1 MKMEHPIVAKILK
14 EGINSVDLSMLDAN
28 WEKRI
33 LSYVGERLYKI
44 NKIAEAVK
52 ILEKT
57 GDFEKLKEMG
67 DELLVQSKAELATLC
82 FIPTKDKKRLN
93 NVAVLCMKAMN
104 YEFAAK
110 AYLAAGNRE
119 MAELLKQNFC

>member
-1 MKMEHPIVAKILK
+1 MEHPIVAKILK

-28 WEKRI
+28 REKRI
-33 LSYVGERLYKI
+33 LGYVGERLYKM

-52 ILEKT
+52 ILEKS

-82 FIPTKDKKRLN
+82 FIPTKDKERLN
-93 NVAVLCMKAMN
+93 NVALLCMKTMN
-104 YEFAAK
+104 YELAAK

-119 MAELLKQNFC
+119 MAELLEQNFY